1 MFHWCIKYIFLLIIL
16 IIIVIE
22 LRWNDRFIR
31 VQPRDAKC
39 KDLVQDLYKSIQS
52 PRKINIWRKSLLYAI
67 GALFMTAIVNDIVV
81 YTTDYNHFEYL
92 IILFMLFYFISYK
105 MLSHIF
111 HHVARDLENNSVDI
125 TSKLYNQ
132 CVDAKNKE

>member
-1 MFHWCIKYIFLLIIL
+1 M
-16 IIIVIE
+16 
-22 LRWNDRFIR
+22 RWNDRAIR
-31 VQPRDAKC
+31 VKPRDAKC

-52 PRKINIWRKSLLYAI
+52 PRKINIWRKSLLYAT

-105 MLSHIF
+105 TLSHIF
-111 HHVARDLENNSVDI
+111 HHVVRDLENNSVDI
-125 TSKLYNQ
+125 TGKLYNQ

>member
-16 IIIVIE
+16 IIIIIE
-22 LRWNDRFIR
+22 LRWNDRLIR

-81 YTTDYNHFEYL
+81 YATDYNHFEYL

>member
-1 MFHWCIKYIFLLIIL
+1 MFHWYIKYIFLLIIL

-22 LRWNDRFIR
+22 LRLNDRFIR
-31 VQPRDAKC
+31 VKPRDAKC
-39 KDLVQDLYKSIQS
+39 KDLVQDLYTSIQS